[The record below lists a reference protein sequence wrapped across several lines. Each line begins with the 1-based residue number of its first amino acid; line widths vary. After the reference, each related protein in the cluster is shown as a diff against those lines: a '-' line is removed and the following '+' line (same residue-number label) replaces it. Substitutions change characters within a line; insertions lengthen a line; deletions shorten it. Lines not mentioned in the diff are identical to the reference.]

1 MTDKSP
7 IILALDFPD
16 IDGTKQMIFQT
27 QESISIYK
35 LGLEF
40 FLAHGKNG
48 VREIQKAFPD
58 IDIFLDLKLHDIP
71 NTVAVQ
77 VRA

>member
-1 MTDKSP
+1 MRDKSP

-16 IDGTKQMIFQT
+16 VDSTKQMIRQT
-27 QESISIYK
+27 EKSISIYK

-48 VREIQKAFPD
+48 VREIG
-58 IDIFLDLKLHDIP
+58 
-71 NTVAVQ
+71 
-77 VRA
+77 RAHV